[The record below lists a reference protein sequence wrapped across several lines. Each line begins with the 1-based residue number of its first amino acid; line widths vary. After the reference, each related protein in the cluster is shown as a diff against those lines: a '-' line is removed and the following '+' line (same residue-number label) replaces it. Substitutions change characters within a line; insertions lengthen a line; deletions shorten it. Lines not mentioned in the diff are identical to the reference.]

1 MALFLTGNAFSI
13 PVTAESWL
21 VADEDGKII
30 QSENASE
37 VRAIASI
44 TKLMNAMVVID
55 ARQSMDEKIGQF
67 TQIGRAHV

>member
-1 MALFLTGNAFSI
+1 MKKIIFLLALFLTGNAFSI

-44 TKLMNAMVVID
+44 TKLMNAMVEHLIFL
-55 ARQSMDEKIGQF
+55 I
-67 TQIGRAHV
+67 IYYHI